1 MPSATSWIPSS
12 GIGMSIVN
20 VREGPGGGGGLA
32 VVSFLGGMGWFH
44 ELDGVCYV
52 CLGWYVNGCDAF
64 FVDL

>member
-1 MPSATSWIPSS
+1 
-12 GIGMSIVN
+12 MSIVN